1 MNKKPTIYLD
11 LDGTLANLYA
21 VDNWLECLEA
31 LDPYPYQAAEPIDR
45 KSTRLN
51 SSHS

>member
-1 MNKKPTIYLD
+1 MTIYFD

-31 LDPYPYQAAEPIDR
+31 LDPYPYQAAEPMIDLR
-45 KSTRLN
+45 YLARRP
-51 SSHS
+51 